1 MLKTD
6 KGVYMISHI
15 TGIITHNT
23 HKQVQVDTGVFGL
36 CIQVPNSGHYPLNK
50 AATLFIH
57 MHWNQ
62 EQGPSLYGFST
73 ELEKTVFLLLTSC
86 SGIGPKIGLAVLADL
101 GPERFLETVQT
112 VNHSVLSKVTGIGTK
127 KAEHIIV
134 QLKGKVA
141 DLIKSGVDLGGAQ
154 HLTEWNTVV
163 QALESLNYSRTEITH
178 AMSYVQQQATETQQ
192 RSFDQLLRQAL
203 SYLSKQA
210 Q

>member
-1 MLKTD
+1 
-6 KGVYMISHI
+6 MISHI
-15 TGIITHNT
+15 TGIITNT
-23 HKQVQVDTGVFGL
+23 TDKQVLVDTGIFGL
-36 CIQVPNSGHYPLNK
+36 CVQVPNGVQYPLNK
-50 AATLFIH
+50 PATLYIH

-73 ELEKTVFLLLTSC
+73 QLEKTVFLLLTSC

-112 VNHSVLSKVTGIGTK
+112 INHSALSKVNGIGTK
-127 KAEHIIV
+127 KAEQIIV

-141 DLIKSGVDLGGAQ
+141 DLIKSGVNLGNAQ
-154 HLTEWNTVV
+154 HLTEWNTVM
-163 QALESLNYSRTEITH
+163 QALESLNYSRSEITH
-178 AMSYVQQQATETQQ
+178 AMNYIQQQSSEPQQ

-210 Q
+210 

>member
-1 MLKTD
+1 MKQRQ
-6 KGVYMISHI
+6 GPYMISHI
-15 TGIITHNT
+15 TGTITHNT
-23 HKQVQVDTGVFGL
+23 DKQVSIDTGVFGF
-36 CIQVPNSGHYPLNK
+36 CIQVPNGLHYPPNK
-50 AATLFIH
+50 VATLLVH

-62 EQGPSLYGFST
+62 DQGPSLYGFSNQ
-73 ELEKTVFLLLTSC
+73 LEKTVFLLLISC

-112 VNHSVLSKVTGIGTK
+112 VNHTALSKVSGIGTK
-127 KAEHIIV
+127 KAEQIIV

-141 DLIKSGVDLGGAQ
+141 DVIKSGVNLGSAH
-154 HLTEWNTVV
+154 HLTEWQTVV

-178 AMSYVQQQATETQQ
+178 AMSYVQQQAADDTRQ

-210 Q
+210 

>member
-1 MLKTD
+1 
-6 KGVYMISHI
+6 MISHI

-23 HKQVQVDTGVFGL
+23 DKQVLIDTGTFGL
-36 CIQVPNSGHYPLNK
+36 CIQVPTSVHYTINK
-50 AATLFIH
+50 VATLFVH

-62 EQGPSLYGFST
+62 DQGPSLYGFST
-73 ELEKTVFLLLTSC
+73 QLEKTVFLLLTSC

-112 VNHSVLSKVTGIGTK
+112 VNHNALSKVTGIGTK
-127 KAEHIIV
+127 KAEQIVV

-141 DLIKSGVDLGGAQ
+141 DLIKSGVNLGSAQ

-178 AMSYVQQQATETQQ
+178 AMSYVQQQSSEPQQ

-203 SYLSKQA
+203 SYLNKQA
-210 Q
+210 